1 MTEPTAEHTLGEA
14 GIGPA
19 NRSLVLEASA
29 AARDAF
35 DSALRGFEAQVAR
48 PLRELVAAGAR
59 RHGNMAGEGVSAS
72 RVAAYRTVVCE
83 EVLGPL
89 AEQLANLPREL
100 AIDAIIRIPEV
111 LAPLAEHAA
120 EQLTMPPVA
129 AAASKNGQDRNTGSG
144 HALRRLR
151 PVGRRRKD
159 AQSEDHRI
167 VPFRALLRYH
177 FRVRV
182 ARSAERLHSHAER
195 HVASMAGRLEAA
207 MSKWSD
213 ALLRIEHELEGDV
226 APEVPLEAHPE
237 RSLVDEEYRAAPEMA
252 EELRAAANGLQQV
265 LEDVAAGSM
274 PEFDSAAALDQDLL
288 QLAEDL
294 RHAGTASLKESDRR
308 LPEEF
313 AAHRMREL
321 RKRWSSWHEQAR
333 ARMDLVIRML
343 RLRQA
348 VVEARG
354 AATTQVRRAAL
365 APVLQAFGDAAT
377 QLEDASRSCSAEE
390 PDSLPAALQ
399 HLEDAALEPVRHSLT
414 GLPGT
419 LAADQVLALAGRDQW
434 QALTS
439 QVQDW
444 PDAFVTHP
452 TPQPESPIVPGA
464 GIERRH
470 VKRDVLQV
478 LAPFSER
485 LAPSAER
492 LRGRLR
498 DIWQAAEQVLS
509 VAEFSLA
516 AARKELEGGN
526 GQQRAEDA
534 RQLASGGLLR
544 AADTLRDLLQS
555 LQAPWQQFA
564 QAVHELFRQDWADIH
579 RSVRAEAS
587 IEHWWLG
594 LRKRLGRGRQQAG
607 VRLRARVAGIRSAL
621 GQVLRRGH
629 RRAADLIEQ
638 GRTAIGV
645 TGAAESARLATLEA
659 ISQDA
664 LRALQEQLPLVY
676 RKLFALEPVSEP
688 WLLEGRDDDLAY
700 LRQHVHR
707 GQSNVT
713 AGALLLPMPA
723 GSGRTSLLRILA
735 MELEE
740 TNSTHTVTLQR
751 RVHHAAEL
759 AHALAG
765 AMGISAHSLEELERR
780 LLQSRPAV
788 CLIDNLEHL
797 MLRTYGGTAL
807 LERALLFF
815 ARTASRVCW
824 IGTIS
829 NLAWQYLER
838 VLGSASSLVS
848 TYRPAVASR
857 SMLGSIMLGRHN
869 RSGLRLVFAP
879 GAALTPIFYRK
890 LERARDEEARQALL
904 RDHCIE
910 RLYHQCGSNI
920 ALGLFYWLR
929 SAAFDRGRVTLQAP
943 APLSFR
949 FLETLGL
956 ARAFTLKAFLMHNT
970 LTLSEH
976 EAIFHAPEDE
986 SASSLQSLL
995 KLNLIVP
1002 CESQP
1007 ASPGGAPG
1015 RIADSARFRLHPL
1028 VVHPVEQW
1036 LRGQNIIH

>member
-1 MTEPTAEHTLGEA
+1 MTVPKAERALGEA

-19 NRSLVLEASA
+19 NMGLILEASE

-35 DSALRGFEAQVAR
+35 DSALRGIEAQVAR
-48 PLRELVAAGAR
+48 PLRDLAAAAAR
-59 RHGNMAGEGVSAS
+59 RHGNLAGGGVSSS
-72 RVAAYRTVVCE
+72 RVAAYRNVVCE

-89 AEQLANLPREL
+89 AEQLANLPCDL
-100 AIDAIIRIPEV
+100 AIDAVIRIPEV

-120 EQLTMPPVA
+120 EQLTLPPVPA
-129 AAASKNGQDRNTGSG
+129 EASENGQDRSTG
-144 HALRRLR
+144 A
-151 PVGRRRKD
+151 GRRRKD
-159 AQSEDHRI
+159 AGSEGQRT
-167 VPFRALLRYH
+167 VPFRALMRYH
-177 FRVRV
+177 IRVRV
-182 ARSAERLHSHAER
+182 ARSAERLHSHAEQ
-195 HVASMAGRLEAA
+195 HVASMAGSLEAA

-213 ALLRIEHELEGDV
+213 MLLRIEHDLEGDL
-226 APEVPLEAHPE
+226 APDMALVPNAKRAPVSEDYRHTPE
-237 RSLVDEEYRAAPEMA
+237 LA
-252 EELRAAANGLQQV
+252 EELQALSSGLQQA
-265 LEDVAAGSM
+265 LEDLAARSA
-274 PEFDSAAALDQDLL
+274 PEFGSEAALDQDLL
-288 QLAEDL
+288 QLVEDL
-294 RHAGTASLKESDRR
+294 RRAGTASLKESDRR

-313 AAHRMREL
+313 AELRMREM
-321 RKRWSSWHEQAR
+321 RKRWTAWHEQAR

-343 RLRQA
+343 RLRRA
-348 VVEARG
+348 VVKARG
-354 AATTQVRRAAL
+354 AAITQVKRVAL
-365 APVLQAFGDAAT
+365 APVLQAFGAAAT
-377 QLEDASRSCSAEE
+377 QLEDASRSCSAED

-399 HLEDAALEPVRHSLT
+399 HLETAALEPVRHSLT

-419 LAADQVLALAGRDQW
+419 LAAGQMLALVAHDQW
-434 QALTS
+434 QSLTR

-444 PDAFVTHP
+444 PDSFVTHP
-452 TPQPESPIVPGA
+452 TLQPESLILPGA

-485 LAPSAER
+485 LSKSAER

-498 DIWQAAEQVLS
+498 DICQAAEQVLS

-516 AARKELEGGN
+516 AARKELEGGS
-526 GQQRAEDA
+526 GQQQAEDA

-594 LRKRLGRGRQQAG
+594 LRKRLSRGRQQAG
-607 VRLRARVAGIRSAL
+607 VRLHARAAGLRSAL
-621 GQVLRRGH
+621 GLFLRRGH
-629 RRAADLIEQ
+629 RRAAELIEQ

-645 TGAAESARLATLEA
+645 TGAAESERLATLEA
-659 ISQDA
+659 VSQDA
-664 LRALQEQLPLVY
+664 LRTLQEQLPLVY

-688 WLLEGRDDDLAY
+688 WQLEGRRDDLAY

-707 GQSNVT
+707 CRSNVA
-713 AGALLLPMPA
+713 AGALWLPMPA
-723 GSGRTSLLRILA
+723 GSGRTSLLRVLA
-735 MELEE
+735 RELEE
-740 TNSTHTVTLQR
+740 TNRTLTVTLQR

-759 AHALAG
+759 AHELAG
-765 AMGISAHSLEELERR
+765 AMGISAHSLEELER
-780 LLQSRPAV
+780 LLMQSRPAV
-788 CLIDNLEHL
+788 CLVDNLEHL

-829 NLAWQYLER
+829 DLAWQYLER
-838 VLGSASSLVS
+838 VLGSAASLAS
-848 TYRPAVASR
+848 TYRPAAASR
-857 SMLGSIMLGRHN
+857 TMLGRILLGRHN

-879 GAALTPIFYRK
+879 PASSTTLFHRK
-890 LERARDEEARQALL
+890 LERARDDEARQALL
-904 RDHCIE
+904 RDHYIDH
-910 RLYHQCGSNI
+910 LYQQCGSNI
-920 ALGLFYWLR
+920 ALGLLYWLR
-929 SAAFDRGRVTLQAP
+929 SAAFDSGHVTLHAP

-970 LTLSEH
+970 LTLAEH

-1002 CESQP
+1002 CGRQP
-1007 ASPGGAPG
+1007 ASPAEAPG
-1015 RIADSARFRLHPL
+1015 RIADSARYRLHPL